1 MALEKFLRLVT
12 FSLIFIFQVYLR
24 GKINTF
30 VIRIVFPLVQ
40 LILLCNSLVLLRY
53 KANSQL

>member
-1 MALEKFLRLVT
+1 MVLEKFLRLVT